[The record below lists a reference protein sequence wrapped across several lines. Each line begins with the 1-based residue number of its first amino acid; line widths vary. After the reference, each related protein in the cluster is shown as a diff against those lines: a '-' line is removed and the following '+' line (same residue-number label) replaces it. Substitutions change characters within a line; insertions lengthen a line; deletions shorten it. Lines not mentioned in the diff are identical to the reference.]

1 VVRIVQ
7 QQVVA
12 ELRQQV
18 MVLQDQVSVVP
29 VELEYHLV
37 LVIMPEV
44 VAVDQVVQVRL
55 VEPVELAVVEIL
67 NYVFQQK
74 MEQIILVVVVLELF
88 NLLVPFQVVVV
99 DQVW

>member
-1 VVRIVQ
+1 
-7 QQVVA
+7 
-12 ELRQQV
+12 
-18 MVLQDQVSVVP
+18 
-29 VELEYHLV
+29 
-37 LVIMPEV
+37 V